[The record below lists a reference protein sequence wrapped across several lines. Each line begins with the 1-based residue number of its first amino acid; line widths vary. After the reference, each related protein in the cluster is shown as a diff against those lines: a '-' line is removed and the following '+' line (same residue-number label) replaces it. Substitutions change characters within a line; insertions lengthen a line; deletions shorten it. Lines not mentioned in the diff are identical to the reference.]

1 MRGCDAENVIPIDR
15 YSQAMVVTAGAPR
28 ATPRPGAVL
37 VVGSISVDLTVAAS
51 PLPRPGETVVGSR
64 FTTVLGGK
72 GANQAVAAA
81 RAGASTTMVG
91 AVGRDAF
98 AHLALDAL
106 RGDHVNVDRVEQ
118 VDGATGVAHIRV
130 DARTGENDIVIVPEA
145 NAALTGARVEE
156 ALTAAA
162 PTSPVVLLQLETSLE
177 VALATARTC
186 GGLGLRLVLDPAP
199 ASPLPENIW
208 RDVWLAC
215 PNETEAEVITGTR
228 VSDVRSAE
236 RAARWFLDRGVRQVV
251 LTRGGRGT
259 VVVGPSGTTDIP
271 AFGVTPVDTT
281 AAGDAFA
288 GALGAAVAAGLAW
301 PVAIRRAAAAGALAT
316 TKAGA
321 SPSIPTAAE
330 VDAYLS
336 RR

>member
-1 MRGCDAENVIPIDR
+1 
-15 YSQAMVVTAGAPR
+15 MVTTGSAAGR
-28 ATPRPGAVL
+28 TTTGSGSVV
-37 VVGSISVDLTVAAS
+37 VVGSISVDLTAAAS
-51 PLPRPGETVVGSR
+51 PLPRPGETVFGTR

-91 AVGRDAF
+91 AVGRDPF
-98 AHLALDAL
+98 AGLALDAL
-106 RGDHVNVDRVEQ
+106 RSDHVDVRWVDE

-130 DARTGENDIVIVPEA
+130 DGRTGENDIVIVPEA
-145 NAALTGARVEE
+145 NGALTAARVEE

-162 PTSPVVLLQLETSLE
+162 PASPVVLLQLETPLE
-177 VALATARTC
+177 ATLAAARAC
-186 GGLGLRLVLDPAP
+186 ADLGLRLVLDPAP
-199 ASPLPENIW
+199 ASPLPEEIW
-208 RDVWLAC
+208 RGVWLAC
-215 PNETEAEVITGTR
+215 PNETEAEVLTGTP
-228 VSDVRSAE
+228 VTDVRSAE
-236 RAARWFLDRGVRQVV
+236 RAARWFLERGVRQVV

-259 VVVGPSGTTDIP
+259 VVVGPNGTTEIP
-271 AFGVTPVDTT
+271 AFAVTPLDTT

-301 PVAIRRAAAAGALAT
+301 PVALRRAAAAGALAT

-330 VDAYLS
+330 VDTYLKG
-336 RR
+336 R

>member
-1 MRGCDAENVIPIDR
+1 M
-15 YSQAMVVTAGAPR
+15 
-28 ATPRPGAVL
+28 ATTGSGTGRTTTGSGAVV

-51 PLPRPGETVVGSR
+51 PLPRPGETVFGTR

-81 RAGASTTMVG
+81 RAGARTTMVG
-91 AVGRDAF
+91 AVGRDPF
-98 AHLALDAL
+98 AGVALAGL
-106 RGDHVNVDRVEQ
+106 RADHVDVAWVAE

-130 DARTGENDIVIVPEA
+130 DSRTGENDIVMVPEA
-145 NAALTGARVEE
+145 NGALTSTRVEE

-162 PTSPVVLLQLETSLE
+162 PASPVVLLQLETPME
-177 VALATARTC
+177 ATLAAARVC
-186 GGLGLRLVLDPAP
+186 ADLGLRLVLDPAP
-199 ASPLPENIW
+199 ASPLPEEIW
-208 RDVWLAC
+208 RGVWLAC
-215 PNETEAEVITGTR
+215 PNETEAEVLTGTP
-228 VSDVRSAE
+228 VTDVRSAE
-236 RAARWFLDRGVRQVV
+236 RAARWFLERGVRQVV

-259 VVVGPSGTTDIP
+259 VVVGPSGTTEIP
-271 AFGVTPVDTT
+271 AFGVTPIDTT

-301 PVAIRRAAAAGALAT
+301 PVALRRAAAAGALAT

-330 VDAYLS
+330 VDSYLKG
-336 RR
+336 R

>member
-1 MRGCDAENVIPIDR
+1 MDAM
-15 YSQAMVVTAGAPR
+15 QAGAGRTAGR
-28 ATPRPGAVL
+28 SGAVV

-51 PLPRPGETVVGSR
+51 PLPRPGETVVGTR

-81 RAGASTTMVG
+81 RAGAATTMVG
-91 AVGRDAF
+91 AVGRDTF
-98 AHLALDAL
+98 AGLALDAL
-106 RGDHVNVDRVEQ
+106 RDDQVDVTWVEE

-145 NAALTGARVEE
+145 NGAVSPGRVEQ

-162 PTSPVVLLQLETSLE
+162 PGSPVVLLQLETPLE

-186 GGLGLRLVLDPAP
+186 ADLGLRLVLDPAP
-199 ASPLPENIW
+199 ASPLPEEIW
-208 RDVWLAC
+208 RGVWLAC
-215 PNETEAEVITGTR
+215 PNETEAEVLTGTR
-228 VSDVRSAE
+228 VTDVRSAE
-236 RAARWFLDRGVRQVV
+236 RAARWFVERGVRQVV

-259 VVVGPSGTTDIP
+259 VVVGPNGTTDIP

-301 PVAIRRAAAAGALAT
+301 PVALRRAAAAGALAT
-316 TKAGA
+316 TRAGA
-321 SPSIPTAAE
+321 SPSIPTQAQ
-330 VDAYLS
+330 VNTFLS
-336 RR
+336 GR

>member
-1 MRGCDAENVIPIDR
+1 
-15 YSQAMVVTAGAPR
+15 MVATGAGAGR
-28 ATPRPGAVL
+28 GTTGPGSVV
-37 VVGSISVDLTVAAS
+37 VVGSISVDLTVTAS
-51 PLPRPGETVVGSR
+51 PLPRPGETVVGER

-81 RAGASTTMVG
+81 RAGAATTMVG
-91 AVGRDAF
+91 AVGRDPF
-98 AHLALDAL
+98 AGLALDAL
-106 RGDHVNVDRVEQ
+106 RHDGVDVSWVSE

-130 DARTGENDIVIVPEA
+130 DSRTGENDIVFVPEA
-145 NAALTGARVEE
+145 NGALTPARVEE
-156 ALTAAA
+156 ALRAAA
-162 PTSPVVLLQLETSLE
+162 PTSPVVLLQLETPLE
-177 VALATARTC
+177 VVLATARSC
-186 GGLGLRLVLDPAP
+186 ADLGLRLALDPAP
-199 ASPLPENIW
+199 ASALPEEVW
-208 RDVWLAC
+208 AGVWLAC

-236 RAARWFLDRGVRQVV
+236 RAARWFLERGVHQVV

-301 PVAIRRAAAAGALAT
+301 PVALRRAAAAGALAT
-316 TKAGA
+316 TKHGA

-330 VDAYLS
+330 VDSYLKG
-336 RR
+336 R

>member
-1 MRGCDAENVIPIDR
+1 M
-15 YSQAMVVTAGAPR
+15 T
-28 ATPRPGAVL
+28 GAVAGTGRTAPGPGTVV
-37 VVGSISVDLTVAAS
+37 VVGSISVDLTVSAS
-51 PLPRPGETVVGSR
+51 PLPRPGETVVGTR

-81 RAGASTTMVG
+81 RAGATPRMVG
-91 AVGRDAF
+91 AVGRDPFGA
-98 AHLALDAL
+98 LALEAL
-106 RGDHVNVDRVEQ
+106 RGDRVDVGGVRE

-130 DARTGENDIVIVPEA
+130 DAGTGENSIVIVPEA
-145 NAALTGARVEE
+145 NGTVSPEQVEQ

-162 PTSPVVLLQLETSLE
+162 PASPVVLLQLETPLE

-186 GGLGLRLVLDPAP
+186 ADLGLRLVLDPAP
-199 ASPLPENIW
+199 AVPLPEQIW
-208 RDVWLAC
+208 AGVWLAC
-215 PNETEAEVITGTR
+215 PNETEAEVLTGTR
-228 VSDVRSAE
+228 VTDVRSAE
-236 RAARWFLDRGVRQVV
+236 RAARWFVERGVRQVV

-301 PVAIRRAAAAGALAT
+301 PVALRRAAAAGALAT
-316 TKAGA
+316 TRHGA
-321 SPSIPTAAE
+321 SPSIPTASE
-330 VDAYLS
+330 VDTYLKG
-336 RR
+336 R